1 MLGGGQDPLTAG
13 TLVLGG
19 GKRMCAN
26 VSPPLGAKSARP
38 RAKEEACTPMDGE
51 AARARSIDHGS
62 RWSEEICGVTVHGG
76 GKVAW

>member
-1 MLGGGQDPLTAG
+1 MA
-13 TLVLGG
+13 
-19 GKRMCAN
+19 
-26 VSPPLGAKSARP
+26 
-38 RAKEEACTPMDGE
+38 GE